1 MSSMEM
7 VRSVE
12 VIADEIN
19 AIKSQTSGIL
29 TAALAYTKRSCFEIG
44 KRLEEAKAL
53 IPHGEWGAWL
63 ETNFE
68 YSESTAGN
76 MMRIYREFGGEQINL
91 LTGKTDMETFEGLS
105 QSQLVELFALPKHT
119 RAEFVEEHREELE
132 DGMSIREMRE
142 LIKTQKETIEK
153 QERDILDNDESY
165 AELVDK
171 LRSAEL
177 ERDKLSAE
185 RDTLSAERDTLSAER
200 DGIKAD
206 LDKLLAE
213 PKATETVTEK
223 VYEPSKKQIKEI
235 KEKATEEA
243 EKRMRSDIERLE
255 AELKEK
261 KEQYEKDLRER
272 DEENRKKIR
281 QLELKADPHAASIS
295 HYMETISR
303 ALSDI
308 DLELSAMDD
317 EEAGSG
323 RRLKMRCETTL
334 LNLLKRYGWQI

>member
-1 MSSMEM
+1 MSNTEI
-7 VRSVE
+7 VRSVA

-19 AIKSQTSGIL
+19 AIKTETSGIL
-29 TAALAYTKRSCFEIG
+29 NAAYSYAKRSCFEIG
-44 KRLEEAKAL
+44 KRLEEAKAML
-53 IPHGEWGAWL
+53 PHGEWGSWL

-76 MMRIYREFGGEQINL
+76 LMRIYREFGGEQINL
-91 LTGKTDMETFEGLS
+91 LTGKSDMETFEGLS

-142 LIKTQKETIEK
+142 LIKAQKDTIER
-153 QERDILDNDESY
+153 QEKELQENDESY
-165 AELVDK
+165 EAMVDRLKDAESECDELSSKNEALESELDK
-171 LRSAEL
+171 LRSE
-177 ERDKLSAE
+177 
-185 RDTLSAERDTLSAER
+185 TQ
-200 DGIKAD
+200 
-206 LDKLLAE
+206 E
-213 PKATETVTEK
+213 PEKVTET

-235 KEKATEEA
+235 KDKAIAET
-243 EKRMRSDIERLE
+243 EKRMKSDIERLE
-255 AELKEK
+255 AELKDKDEQHEK
-261 KEQYEKDLRER
+261 ALRER

-308 DLELSAMDD
+308 DLELAAMDD

-323 RRLKMRCETTL
+323 RRLKMRCESTL
-334 LNLLKRYGWQI
+334 LSLLNRYGWQV

>member
-1 MSSMEM
+1 MSNTEII
-7 VRSVE
+7 RSVA

-29 TAALAYTKRSCFEIG
+29 SAALAYTRRSCFEIG
-44 KRLEEAKAL
+44 KRLEEAKAM

-76 MMRIYREFGGEQINL
+76 LMRIYREFGGEQINL
-91 LTGKTDMETFEGLS
+91 LTGKSDMETFEGLS

-132 DGMSIREMRE
+132 EGMSIREMRE
-142 LIKTQKETIEK
+142 LIKEQKDTIER
-153 QERDILDNDESY
+153 QEREIFENDESY
-165 AELVDK
+165 GELVDK
-171 LRSAEL
+171 LRNMEK
-177 ERDKLSAE
+177 ERD
-185 RDTLSAERDTLSAER
+185 
-200 DGIKAD
+200 D
-206 LDKLLAE
+206 LTAKNECLENDLENLRSESKE
-213 PKATETVTEK
+213 VEKITET

-235 KEKATEEA
+235 KDKAIAET
-243 EKRMRSDIERLE
+243 EKRMKSDIERLE

-261 KEQYEKDLRER
+261 DEQHEKALRER

-323 RRLKMRCETTL
+323 RKMKMRCESTL
-334 LNLLKRYGWQI
+334 LSLLNRYGWQV

>member
-1 MSSMEM
+1 MSNTEII
-7 VRSVE
+7 RSVA

-29 TAALAYTKRSCFEIG
+29 SAALAYTRRSCFEIG
-44 KRLEEAKAL
+44 KRLEEAKAM

-76 MMRIYREFGGEQINL
+76 LMRIYREFGGEQINL
-91 LTGKTDMETFEGLS
+91 LTGKSDMETFEGLS

-119 RAEFVEEHREELE
+119 RAEFVEAHREELE

-142 LIKTQKETIEK
+142 LIKEQKETIER
-153 QERDILDNDESY
+153 QEREILENDESY
-165 AELVDK
+165 ADLVTK
-171 LRSAEL
+171 LRDTEK
-177 ERDKLSAE
+177 ERDDWSA
-185 RDTLSAERDTLSAER
+185 
-200 DGIKAD
+200 KAD
-206 LDKLLAE
+206 NLESDIEKLKAE
-213 PKATETVTEK
+213 SKEVEKVTET

-235 KEKATEEA
+235 KDKAIAET
-243 EKRMRSDIERLE
+243 EKRMKGDIERLE

-261 KEQYEKDLRER
+261 DELHEKELHAR

-323 RRLKMRCETTL
+323 RKMKMRCESTL
-334 LNLLKRYGWQI
+334 LSLLNRYGWQV

>member
-1 MSSMEM
+1 MNSTEM
-7 VRSVE
+7 IRSPE
-12 VIADEIN
+12 VIANEIN
-19 AIKSQTSGIL
+19 AIKSETSSIL
-29 TAALAYTKRSCFEIG
+29 SAALSYTKRSCFEIG
-44 KRLEEAKAL
+44 RRLEEAKAL
-53 IPHGEWGAWL
+53 VPHGEWGAWL

-76 MMRIYREFGGEQINL
+76 LMRIYREFGGEQINL
-91 LTGKTDMETFEGLS
+91 LTGKSDMETFEGLS
-105 QSQLVELFALPKHT
+105 QSQLVELFTLPKHT

-142 LIKTQKETIEK
+142 LIKEQKETIER
-153 QERDILDNDESY
+153 QERRIDEDTESY
-165 AELVDK
+165 EEMVDKLKDAENERDDLSSKNEALKSALDK
-171 LRSAEL
+171 LRSE
-177 ERDKLSAE
+177 
-185 RDTLSAERDTLSAER
+185 TQ
-200 DGIKAD
+200 
-206 LDKLLAE
+206 E
-213 PKATETVTEK
+213 PEKVTEK

-235 KEKATEEA
+235 KDKAIAET
-243 EKRMRSDIERLE
+243 EKRMKSDIERLE

-261 KEQYEKDLRER
+261 DEQHEKVLRER

-323 RRLKMRCETTL
+323 RKMKMRCESSLLSL
-334 LNLLKRYGWQI
+334 LNRYGWQV

>member
-19 AIKSQTSGIL
+19 AIKTQTSGIL
-29 TAALAYTKRSCFEIG
+29 NAALAYTKRSCFEIG

-53 IPHGEWGAWL
+53 VPHGEWGSWL

-68 YSESTAGN
+68 YSESTASN
-76 MMRIYREFGGEQINL
+76 MMRIFREFGGEQINL

-142 LIKTQKETIEK
+142 LIKSQKETIEK
-153 QERDILDNDESY
+153 QEREILDNDESY
-165 AELVDK
+165 GELVDK
-171 LRSAEL
+171 LRN
-177 ERDKLSAE
+177 AE
-185 RDTLSAERDTLSAER
+185 RERDTLSAER

-213 PKATETVTEK
+213 PKAIETVTEK

-235 KEKATEEA
+235 KDKATEEA

-261 KEQYEKDLRER
+261 KEQYEKDLRAR

-295 HYMETISR
+295 HYVETISR

>member
-19 AIKSQTSGIL
+19 AIKTQTSGIL
-29 TAALAYTKRSCFEIG
+29 NAALAYTKRSCFEIG

-53 IPHGEWGAWL
+53 VPHGEWGTWL

-68 YSESTAGN
+68 YSESTASN

-142 LIKTQKETIEK
+142 LIKSQKETIEK
-153 QERDILDNDESY
+153 QEREILDNDESY
-165 AELVDK
+165 GELVDK
-171 LRSAEL
+171 LRSAE
-177 ERDKLSAE
+177 R
-185 RDTLSAERDTLSAER
+185 ERDTLSAER

-213 PKATETVTEK
+213 PKAVETVTEK

-235 KEKATEEA
+235 KDKATEEA

-261 KEQYEKDLRER
+261 EEQHEKELRER

-281 QLELKADPHAASIS
+281 QLELKADPHVAAIS

-308 DLELSAMDD
+308 DLEISAMND
-317 EEAGSG
+317 EVADSG
-323 RRLKMRCETTL
+323 RKMKNRCESTL
-334 LNLLKRYGWQI
+334 LSLLNRYGWQV

>member
-1 MSSMEM
+1 M

-19 AIKSQTSGIL
+19 AIKTQTSGIL
-29 TAALAYTKRSCFEIG
+29 NAALAYTKRSCFEIG

-53 IPHGEWGAWL
+53 VPHGEWGSWL

-68 YSESTAGN
+68 YSESTASN
-76 MMRIYREFGGEQINL
+76 MMRIFREFGGEQINL

-142 LIKTQKETIEK
+142 LIKSQKETIEK
-153 QERDILDNDESY
+153 QEREILDNDESY
-165 AELVDK
+165 GELVDK
-171 LRSAEL
+171 LRN
-177 ERDKLSAE
+177 AE
-185 RDTLSAERDTLSAER
+185 RERDTLSAER

-213 PKATETVTEK
+213 PKAIETVTEK

-235 KEKATEEA
+235 KDKATEEA

-261 KEQYEKDLRER
+261 EEQHETANHR
-272 DEENRKKIR
+272 IR
-281 QLELKADPHAASIS
+281 NPVHR
-295 HYMETISR
+295 YR
-303 ALSDI
+303 AEGRLLYSQ
-308 DLELSAMDD
+308 S
-317 EEAGSG
+317 GYQSKSG
-323 RRLKMRCETTL
+323 RDPCSHRSPGEYFQLCVYR
-334 LNLLKRYGWQI
+334 

>member
-1 MSSMEM
+1 MSNTEI
-7 VRSVE
+7 VRSVA

-19 AIKSQTSGIL
+19 AIKTETSGIL
-29 TAALAYTKRSCFEIG
+29 NAAYSYAKRSCFEIG
-44 KRLEEAKAL
+44 KRLEEAKAML
-53 IPHGEWGAWL
+53 PHGEWGSWL

-76 MMRIYREFGGEQINL
+76 LMRIYREFGGEQINL
-91 LTGKTDMETFEGLS
+91 LTGKSDMETFEGLS

-142 LIKTQKETIEK
+142 LIKAQKDTIER
-153 QERDILDNDESY
+153 QEKELQENDESY
-165 AELVDK
+165 EAMVDRLKDAESECDELSSKNEALESELDK
-171 LRSAEL
+171 LRSE
-177 ERDKLSAE
+177 
-185 RDTLSAERDTLSAER
+185 TQ
-200 DGIKAD
+200 
-206 LDKLLAE
+206 E
-213 PKATETVTEK
+213 PEKVTET

-235 KEKATEEA
+235 KDKAIAET
-243 EKRMRSDIERLE
+243 EKRMKSDIERLE

-261 KEQYEKDLRER
+261 DEQHEKALRER

-308 DLELSAMDD
+308 DLELAAMDD

-323 RRLKMRCETTL
+323 RRLKMRCESTL
-334 LNLLKRYGWQI
+334 LSLLNRYGWQV

>member
-1 MSSMEM
+1 MSNTEI
-7 VRSVE
+7 VRNVA

-19 AIKSQTSGIL
+19 EIKSQTSGIL
-29 TAALAYTKRSCFEIG
+29 NAAYSYAKRSCFEIG

-53 IPHGEWGAWL
+53 LPHGEWGAWL

-76 MMRIYREFGGEQINL
+76 LMRIYREFGGDQINL
-91 LTGKTDMETFEGLS
+91 LTGKSDMETFEGLS

-142 LIKTQKETIEK
+142 LIKEQKDTIER
-153 QERDILDNDESY
+153 QEREILENDESY
-165 AELVDK
+165 GELVTK
-171 LRSAEL
+171 LRNAEK
-177 ERDKLSAE
+177 ERD
-185 RDTLSAERDTLSAER
+185 
-200 DGIKAD
+200 D
-206 LDKLLAE
+206 LTVKNESLEIDLENLRSE
-213 PKATETVTEK
+213 PKEVEKVTET
-223 VYEPSKKQIKEI
+223 VYEPSKKQMKEI
-235 KEKATEEA
+235 KDKAIAET
-243 EKRMRSDIERLE
+243 EKRMKSDIERLK

-261 KEQYEKDLRER
+261 DEQHEKELRER

-323 RRLKMRCETTL
+323 QKLKIRCESTL
-334 LNLLKRYGWQI
+334 LSLLNRYGWQV

>member
-1 MSSMEM
+1 MNSTEM
-7 VRSVE
+7 IRSPE
-12 VIADEIN
+12 VIANEIN
-19 AIKSQTSGIL
+19 AIKSETSSIL
-29 TAALAYTKRSCFEIG
+29 SAALSYTKRSCFEIG
-44 KRLEEAKAL
+44 RRLEEAKAL
-53 IPHGEWGAWL
+53 VPHGEWGAWL

-76 MMRIYREFGGEQINL
+76 LMRIYREFGGEQINL
-91 LTGKTDMETFEGLS
+91 LTGKSDMETFEGLS

-142 LIKTQKETIEK
+142 LIKEQKETIER
-153 QERDILDNDESY
+153 QERRIDEDTESY
-165 AELVDK
+165 EEMVDKLKDAENERDDLSSKNEALKSALDK
-171 LRSAEL
+171 LRSE
-177 ERDKLSAE
+177 
-185 RDTLSAERDTLSAER
+185 TQ
-200 DGIKAD
+200 
-206 LDKLLAE
+206 E
-213 PKATETVTEK
+213 PEKVTEK

-235 KEKATEEA
+235 KDKATEEA

-261 KEQYEKDLRER
+261 EEQHEKELRER

-281 QLELKADPHAASIS
+281 QLELKADPHVAAIS

-308 DLELSAMDD
+308 DLEISAMND
-317 EEAGSG
+317 EVADSG
-323 RRLKMRCETTL
+323 RKMKNRCESTL
-334 LNLLKRYGWQI
+334 LSLLNRYGWQV

>member
-1 MSSMEM
+1 MSNTEII
-7 VRSVE
+7 RSVA

-19 AIKSQTSGIL
+19 AIKSETSGIL
-29 TAALAYTKRSCFEIG
+29 NAAYSYARRSCFEIG
-44 KRLEEAKAL
+44 KRLEEAKAML
-53 IPHGEWGAWL
+53 PHGEWGSWL

-76 MMRIYREFGGEQINL
+76 LMRIYREFGGEQINL
-91 LTGKTDMETFEGLS
+91 LTGKSDMETFEGLS

-119 RAEFVEEHREELE
+119 RAEFVEAHREELE

-142 LIKTQKETIEK
+142 LIKEQKDTIER
-153 QERDILDNDESY
+153 QDRRILEDSESY
-165 AELVDK
+165 EAMVDRLRAAENECDDLSSKNEDLKSALDK
-171 LRSAEL
+171 LR
-177 ERDKLSAE
+177 
-185 RDTLSAERDTLSAER
+185 
-200 DGIKAD
+200 
-206 LDKLLAE
+206 
-213 PKATETVTEK
+213 TETQEPEKVTET

-235 KEKATEEA
+235 KDKAIAET
-243 EKRMRSDIERLE
+243 EKRMKGDIERLE

-261 KEQYEKDLRER
+261 DELHEKELHAR

-323 RRLKMRCETTL
+323 RKMKMRCESTL
-334 LNLLKRYGWQI
+334 LSLLNRYGWQV

>member
-1 MSSMEM
+1 MSNTEI
-7 VRSVE
+7 VRSVA

-29 TAALAYTKRSCFEIG
+29 SAALAYTRRSCFEIG
-44 KRLEEAKAL
+44 KRLEEAKAM

-76 MMRIYREFGGEQINL
+76 LMRIYREFGGEQINL
-91 LTGKTDMETFEGLS
+91 LTGKSDMETFEGLS

-119 RAEFVEEHREELE
+119 RAEFVEAHREELE

-142 LIKTQKETIEK
+142 LIKEQKDTIER
-153 QERDILDNDESY
+153 QDRRILEDSESY
-165 AELVDK
+165 EAMVDRLRAAENECDDLSSKNEDLKSALDK
-171 LRSAEL
+171 LR
-177 ERDKLSAE
+177 
-185 RDTLSAERDTLSAER
+185 
-200 DGIKAD
+200 
-206 LDKLLAE
+206 
-213 PKATETVTEK
+213 TETQEPEKVTET

-235 KEKATEEA
+235 KDKAIAET
-243 EKRMRSDIERLE
+243 EKRMKGDIERLE

-261 KEQYEKDLRER
+261 DELHEKELHAR

-317 EEAGSG
+317 EEAESG
-323 RRLKMRCETTL
+323 RKMKMRCESTL
-334 LNLLKRYGWQI
+334 LSLLNRYGWQV

>member
-1 MSSMEM
+1 MNNTEI
-7 VRSVE
+7 VRSPAI
-12 VIADEIN
+12 IADEIN
-19 AIKSQTSGIL
+19 AIKTETSGIL
-29 TAALAYTKRSCFEIG
+29 NAAYSYAKRSCFEIG
-44 KRLEEAKAL
+44 KRLEEAKAML
-53 IPHGEWGAWL
+53 PHGEWGSWL

-76 MMRIYREFGGEQINL
+76 LMRIYREFGGEQINL
-91 LTGKTDMETFEGLS
+91 LTGKSDMETFEGLS

-119 RAEFVEEHREELE
+119 RAEFVEAHREELE

-142 LIKTQKETIEK
+142 LIKEQKDTIER
-153 QERDILDNDESY
+153 QEKELQENDESY
-165 AELVDK
+165 EEMVDKLKDAENERDDLSSKNEALKSALDK
-171 LRSAEL
+171 LRSE
-177 ERDKLSAE
+177 
-185 RDTLSAERDTLSAER
+185 TQ
-200 DGIKAD
+200 
-206 LDKLLAE
+206 E
-213 PKATETVTEK
+213 PEKVTEK

-235 KEKATEEA
+235 KDKAIAET
-243 EKRMRSDIERLE
+243 EKRMKSDIERLE

-261 KEQYEKDLRER
+261 DEQHEKALRER

-308 DLELSAMDD
+308 DLELAAMDD

-323 RRLKMRCETTL
+323 RRLKIRCESTL
-334 LNLLKRYGWQI
+334 LSLLNRYGWQV

>member
-19 AIKSQTSGIL
+19 AIKTQTSGIL
-29 TAALAYTKRSCFEIG
+29 NAALAYTKRSCFEIG

-53 IPHGEWGAWL
+53 VPHGEWGSWL

-68 YSESTAGN
+68 YSESTASN
-76 MMRIYREFGGEQINL
+76 MMRIFREFGGEQINL

-142 LIKTQKETIEK
+142 LIKSQKETIEK
-153 QERDILDNDESY
+153 QEREILDNDESY
-165 AELVDK
+165 GELVDK
-171 LRSAEL
+171 LRN
-177 ERDKLSAE
+177 AE
-185 RDTLSAERDTLSAER
+185 RERDTLSAER

-213 PKATETVTEK
+213 PKAVETVTEK

-235 KEKATEEA
+235 KDKATEEA

-261 KEQYEKDLRER
+261 EEQHEKELRER

-303 ALSDI
+303 AISDI
-308 DLELSAMDD
+308 ELELSAMDD

-323 RRLKMRCETTL
+323 RRMKLRCESTMLSL
-334 LNLLKRYGWQI
+334 LNRYGWQV

>member
-1 MSSMEM
+1 MNNTEI
-7 VRSVE
+7 VRSPAI
-12 VIADEIN
+12 IADEIN
-19 AIKSQTSGIL
+19 AIKTETSGIL
-29 TAALAYTKRSCFEIG
+29 NAAYSYARRSCFEIG
-44 KRLEEAKAL
+44 KRLEEAKAML
-53 IPHGEWGAWL
+53 PHGEWGAWL

-76 MMRIYREFGGEQINL
+76 LMRIYREFGGEQINL
-91 LTGKTDMETFEGLS
+91 LTGKSDMETFEGLS

-142 LIKTQKETIEK
+142 LIKEQKETIER
-153 QERDILDNDESY
+153 QERRIDEDTESY
-165 AELVDK
+165 EEMVDK
-171 LRSAEL
+171 LKDAEN
-177 ERDKLSAE
+177 ERDDLSSKNEA
-185 RDTLSAERDTLSAER
+185 LKSA
-200 DGIKAD
+200 
-206 LDKLLAE
+206 LDKLISETQE
-213 PKATETVTEK
+213 PEKVTEK

-235 KEKATEEA
+235 KDKAIAET
-243 EKRMRSDIERLE
+243 EKRMKSDIERLE

-261 KEQYEKDLRER
+261 DEQHEKALRER

-308 DLELSAMDD
+308 DLELAAMDD

-323 RRLKMRCETTL
+323 RRLKIRCESTL
-334 LNLLKRYGWQI
+334 LSLLNRYGWQV

>member
-1 MSSMEM
+1 MSNTEI
-7 VRSVE
+7 VRSPA

-19 AIKSQTSGIL
+19 AIKSETSGIL
-29 TAALAYTKRSCFEIG
+29 NAAYSYARRSCFEIG
-44 KRLEEAKAL
+44 KRLEEAKAM

-76 MMRIYREFGGEQINL
+76 LMRIYREFGGEQINL
-91 LTGKTDMETFEGLS
+91 LTGKSDMETFEGLS

-119 RAEFVEEHREELE
+119 RAEFVEAHREELE

-142 LIKTQKETIEK
+142 LIKEQKDTIER
-153 QERDILDNDESY
+153 QEKELQENDESY
-165 AELVDK
+165 EVMVARLKDAENECDDLSSKNKALESELDK
-171 LRSAEL
+171 LRSE
-177 ERDKLSAE
+177 
-185 RDTLSAERDTLSAER
+185 TQ
-200 DGIKAD
+200 
-206 LDKLLAE
+206 E
-213 PKATETVTEK
+213 PEKVTET

-235 KEKATEEA
+235 KDKAIAET
-243 EKRMRSDIERLE
+243 EKRMKSDIERLE

-261 KEQYEKDLRER
+261 DEQHEKALRKR

-308 DLELSAMDD
+308 DLELAAMDD
-317 EEAGSG
+317 EEVGSG
-323 RRLKMRCETTL
+323 RRLKMKCESTL
-334 LNLLKRYGWQI
+334 LSLLNRYGWQV